1 MFDKNASGTIDLN
14 EFQQLFNYIN
24 QWKGVFQ
31 SFDKDRSGKIE
42 QQELMQGNSES
53 LARLELGECAV
64 FVRERCFFPEGAV
77 MLCCL
82 QSLKAGV

>member
-1 MFDKNASGTIDLN
+1 MNKLCFFFYLYPDMFDKNSSGTIDVN

-42 QQELMQGNSES
+42 QQELVQGNF
-53 LARLELGECAV
+53 LWKQAV
-64 FVRERCFFPEGAV
+64 SRIFFFVRLG
-77 MLCCL
+77 
-82 QSLKAGV
+82 